1 MGIFSRLTDIINSN
15 ISDVLDRAEDPKKM
29 VRLVIQEM
37 EDTLVEVRT
46 SAAKTIADRKDINR
60 QLNRMEDA
68 QASWA
73 EKAELALRKGREDL
87 AKGALIEKAQVADM
101 SAALREELDLLDDGL
116 ARHEEDIQKLEAKL
130 QEAKAKQ
137 QTLLARQET
146 ANNRLK
152 VRKQVFSSRM
162 DDAFARFERLER
174 RVDMTEG
181 MVETYDMSKGQG
193 HSQGKSLEQELA
205 DLQAEDSVE
214 EELNALKRKVEGS
227 NSRPMSN
234 TDAA

>member
-29 VRLVIQEM
+29 VRMVIQEM
-37 EDTLVEVRT
+37 EDTLIEVRT
-46 SAAKTIADRKDINR
+46 SAAKTIADRKDIQR
-60 QLNRMEDA
+60 QLGRMEEA
-68 QASWA
+68 QRSWS

-87 AKGALIEKAQVADM
+87 AKGALLEKAQVGDM
-101 SAALREELDLLDDGL
+101 TKTLQDELDLLDDGL

-130 QEAKAKQ
+130 KEAKAKQ

-146 ANNRLK
+146 AQGRLK

-174 RVDMTEG
+174 RVDITEG
-181 MVETYDMSKGQG
+181 MVETYDMSKPA
-193 HSQGKSLEQELA
+193 GKSLDQELA
-205 DLQAEDSVE
+205 DLAVEDSVQ
-214 EELNALKRKVEGS
+214 EELNALKRKIDGS
-227 NSRPMSN
+227 NARPVSN

>member
-29 VRLVIQEM
+29 VRMVIQEM

-46 SAAKTIADRKDINR
+46 SAAKTIADRKDVER
-60 QLNRMEDA
+60 QIKRMTEA
-68 QASWA
+68 QDSWA

-87 AKGALIEKAQVADM
+87 AKGALIEKSQVAGM
-101 SAALREELDLLDDGL
+101 IKVMTEELGVLDDGL

-130 QEAKAKQ
+130 KEAKAKQ

-146 ANNRLK
+146 ADNRLK
-152 VRKQVFSSRM
+152 VRKQVFSSKV

-181 MVETYDMSKGQG
+181 MVESYDLSKGQA
-193 HSQGKSLEQELA
+193 KSLDQELA
-205 DLQAEDSVE
+205 ELEAEDSVA
-214 EELNALKRKVEGS
+214 EELEALKAKVAAK
-227 NSRPMSN
+227 
-234 TDAA
+234 TDDAA

>member
-29 VRLVIQEM
+29 VRMVIQEM

-46 SAAKTIADRKDINR
+46 SAAKTIADRKDVER
-60 QLNRMEDA
+60 QIKRMTEA
-68 QASWA
+68 QDSWA

-87 AKGALIEKAQVADM
+87 AKGALIEKSQVAGM
-101 SAALREELDLLDDGL
+101 IKVMTEELGVLGDGL

-130 QEAKAKQ
+130 KEAKAKQ

-146 ANNRLK
+146 ADNRLK
-152 VRKQVFSSRM
+152 VRKQVFSSKV

-181 MVETYDMSKGQG
+181 MVESYDLSKGQA
-193 HSQGKSLEQELA
+193 KSLDQELA
-205 DLQAEDSVE
+205 ELEAEDSVA
-214 EELNALKRKVEGS
+214 EELEALKAKVAAK
-227 NSRPMSN
+227 
-234 TDAA
+234 TDDAA